1 LGELGDSNQNKQEGK
16 ERCGGCNYVFHG
28 VAYLVWLTFGSQY
41 STCCESTLMSFAYN
55 GRIMLKRLAFV
66 VFLTVVP
73 PISGQ
78 QQSPEP
84 NGNQKNTQSTPQPS
98 HQPARVVTC
107 EVKQDDTTIE
117 SQWPESVPKGY
128 FHTLISAKN
137 LPNLLLFLVGLAGIG
152 VAIVTLLTIKRQ
164 VDTFVSKERAR
175 LTVDIDSFQP
185 PRKIYDHSD
194 MPPSASE
201 VWFAKLKIAN
211 HGSTNAF
218 IGPALCLACVENPG
232 WDARKTAITSQIP
245 LPKVIPPD
253 GKAIE
258 FDIRIETDKMN
269 EWKVYRD
276 TIDAVGNR
284 SKRIYVIGLIE
295 FWDVF
300 DTHWS
305 LKFFRQWEGTGSAGA
320 WQFTSWRDYGPDDGG
335 PIDGNREFR
344 IEKPSKFRRIWRSFR
359 KRDPDQP
366 VVTIM
371 D

>member
-1 LGELGDSNQNKQEGK
+1 
-16 ERCGGCNYVFHG
+16 
-28 VAYLVWLTFGSQY
+28 
-41 STCCESTLMSFAYN
+41 MSFAYN

-66 VFLTVVP
+66 VFLAIVL

-98 HQPARVVTC
+98 LEPARVVTC
-107 EVKQDDTTIE
+107 EVKQGGTAIE
-117 SQWPESVPKGY
+117 CQWPESVPERY
-128 FHTLISAKN
+128 FHVLISANN
-137 LPNLLLFLVGLAGIG
+137 LPNLLLFLLGILGIG
-152 VAIVTLLTIKRQ
+152 VAIATLRTIKRQ

-185 PRKIYDHSD
+185 PSRLYDKSD
-194 MPPSASE
+194 MPPSTSE
-201 VWFAKLKIAN
+201 VWIAKLKIVN

-218 IGPALCLACVENPG
+218 IGPALCLACVKNPG
-232 WDARKTAITSQIP
+232 WDAKKTAITSQIP

-258 FDIRIETDKMN
+258 FDARIEADKMD
-269 EWKVYRD
+269 EWKVYRAI
-276 TIDAVGNR
+276 IDAVGNR

-305 LKFFRQWEGTGSAGA
+305 LKFFRQWEGTRLAGA

-335 PIDGNREFR
+335 PIDGNGEFR
-344 IEKPSKFRRIWRSFR
+344 IEKPSKFRRIWRSLR
-359 KRDPDQP
+359 
-366 VVTIM
+366 
-371 D
+371 